1 MALGKYSPTVK
12 WAYDAHQ
19 DWYENYA
26 GVDQYGCENQYD
38 PEGYDMYG
46 YNKNM
51 IDRAGNSEDEYAFPH
66 CGKICPCC
74 GNRNTDNEQL
84 YHNTLFMWGFDGVK
98 PVRTH
103 E

>member
-26 GVDQYGCENQYD
+26 GVDQDGCENQYD

-74 GNRNTDNEQL
+74 GNCNTDNEQL
-84 YHNTLFMWGFDGVK
+84 YHNILSMWGFDGIK
-98 PVRTH
+98 PVRIS
-103 E
+103 